1 MGGRLRRTGCTY
13 RDETFRSETR
23 AGAVVTVYAVPV
35 ASHVTEVG
43 PMQRRVYVRAG
54 GGASHGPS
62 ARRTPLDAAESTFM
76 LIHIPTSISYYK

>member
-1 MGGRLRRTGCTY
+1 MYLCI
-13 RDETFRSETR
+13 RDIRER
-23 AGAVVTVYAVPV
+23 AGGVVVLSVPV

-62 ARRTPLDAAESTFM
+62 ARRTPLGAAESTFM
-76 LIHIPTSISYYK
+76 LIHIPTSIYYYK

>member
-1 MGGRLRRTGCTY
+1 MLRGSYQDLTEVRLYCI
-13 RDETFRSETR
+13 RDGPQ
-23 AGAVVTVYAVPV
+23 GAVVTVYAVPV

-43 PMQRRVYVRAG
+43 PMYRRAYVCAG
-54 GGASHGPS
+54 GGASQGPS